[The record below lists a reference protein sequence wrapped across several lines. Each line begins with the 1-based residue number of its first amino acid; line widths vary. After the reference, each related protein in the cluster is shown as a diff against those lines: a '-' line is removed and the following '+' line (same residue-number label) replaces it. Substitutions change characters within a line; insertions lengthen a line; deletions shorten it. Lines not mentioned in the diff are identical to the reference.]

1 MAEPNHSG
9 KTRTVVYVV
18 AILGTFLLMAFLV
31 RQMVRRTAPP
41 ALGAERAAARAKDN
55 ADIRAAGFDQ
65 LNSYGYV
72 DQAKGVVR
80 VPIDEA
86 IRLTVQGYQDPGAFH
101 SNLVVRI
108 EKATTPPPAPPAPPN
123 EYE

>member
-1 MAEPNHSG
+1 MAEAINPG
-9 KTRTVVYVV
+9 RTKTVVFVV

-31 RQMVRRTAPP
+31 RQMIQRTNPP
-41 ALGAERAAARAKDN
+41 PVGAERAAARAKDN
-55 ADIRAAGFDQ
+55 ADIRGAGVDQ

-80 VPIDEA
+80 VPIEEA
-86 IRLTVQGYQDPGAFH
+86 IKVTIQGYRNPGVFH
-101 SNLVVRI
+101 SNLVERV
-108 EKATTPPPAPPAPPN
+108 EKATAPPPRPPEQPS